1 MDLSDL
7 RVVLR
12 DVGLLCVV
20 VALMAV
26 GSIPVAVLFREKF
39 ALWPL
44 VWTALVALGLWAV
57 FYWPFRGAGETRLR
71 HGLFIAAFGWLLVST
86 LGALPLYLVSR
97 HLSLVTHH
105 LPYADFTSAFFEAVS
120 GFTGTGLTMALRPD
134 LLPKTLQW
142 WRSFMEWVGGMGVI
156 VVMITILAGPG
167 ISAATLY
174 YAEARTEKIHP
185 SVRSTVRTMWWIY
198 GFYTVLSILAFFA
211 VGMPIWEALNHGMTG
226 VATGGFSLWP
236 DSLGRYRSWGVELVA
251 IFSMLAGA
259 ISFVVHYQMLRRG
272 PAALWQDLQT
282 RWILWGVV
290 LGTGI
295 LGLALL
301 RTFPPPTAFRASAF
315 QFVSAL
321 TCTGFQTTDPGKFSE
336 GGKLLL
342 TLAMV
347 VGGAAGSTAG
357 GLKMMRLAVLVRGV
371 AWQIRRLVSP
381 PDAVLPCRF
390 GSETLPAEK
399 AYRKI
404 GEAATLV
411 FLWLAFLFLGTFLLS
426 QFYSGEKFTLADF
439 LFEVASAQGNVGLST
454 GITHPQMPTLAKLLL
469 SFHMWLGRLEI
480 IPVLIF
486 LRSLLRR
493 R

>member
-1 MDLSDL
+1 MDFSDL
-7 RVVLR
+7 RIVLR
-12 DVGLLCVV
+12 NVGLLCVV

-26 GSIPVAVLFREKF
+26 GSIPVAVIFREKY

-44 VWTALVALGLWAV
+44 GMTALVALGLWAAL
-57 FYWPFRGAGETRLR
+57 FWPFRSAGETQLR
-71 HGLFIAAFGWLLVST
+71 HGLLIAAFGWLLVST
-86 LGALPLYLVSR
+86 LGALPLYLVAKR
-97 HLSLVTHH
+97 LGNTL
-105 LPYADFTSAFFEAVS
+105 LFPYADFTSAFFESLS
-120 GFTGTGLTMALRPD
+120 GFSGTGLTMALRPD

-142 WRSFMEWVGGMGVI
+142 WRSLSEWIGGMGVI

-185 SVRSTVRTMWWIY
+185 SVRSTVRTMWWIF
-198 GFYTVLSILAFFA
+198 GLYTALSALAFFA
-211 VGMPIWEALNHGMTG
+211 VGMPIWEAVNHGMTG

-236 DSLGRYRSWGVELVA
+236 ESLGHYRSWSVELVA

-259 ISFVVHYQMLRRG
+259 ISFVVHYQLLRRG
-272 PAALWQDLQT
+272 PSALWQDLQT
-282 RWILWGVV
+282 RWLLWGVV
-290 LGTGI
+290 LGTGV
-295 LGLALL
+295 LGLVLS
-301 RTFPPPTAFRASAF
+301 RTFPTNAAFRVSAF

-321 TCTGFQTTDPGKFSE
+321 TCTGFQTVDLGRLSE
-336 GGKLLL
+336 GGKFLL

-371 AWQIRRLVSP
+371 SWQIRRLVSP

-390 GSETLPAEK
+390 GSECLPPEQ

-404 GEAATLV
+404 GEAAALF
-411 FLWLAFLFLGTFLLS
+411 FLWIAFLFLGAFLLS
-426 QFYSGEKFTLADF
+426 QFYPAGKFTLADF
-439 LFEVASAQGNVGLST
+439 LFEVASAQGNVGLSV
-454 GITHPQMPTLAKLLL
+454 GITHPGMPTLAKLLL

-480 IPVLIF
+480 IPVLI
-486 LRSLLRR
+486 LLRMLFR
-493 R
+493 RR